1 MRVTSIAA
9 KRTSKEIFLVY
20 ITVVQFHRA
29 FGDLKSSG
37 KLWCFYDVP
46 LYFVNTVRCVNVL
59 LRVFKQTV
67 IRSVS
72 DVKTCTVYYIH
83 IRIKDNTR
91 YLAES
96 MLDALRCNYNINV
109 KCAYTFSHNNNKTL
123 IASVPATRV
132 HWTCLWRWAFFC

>member
-1 MRVTSIAA
+1 MRKIKYIMGYIYIQIKNKNEQKKLRVTSIAA

-37 KLWCFYDVP
+37 KLWSFYDVP

-67 IRSVS
+67 IRKCV
-72 DVKTCTVYYIH
+72 
-83 IRIKDNTR
+83 
-91 YLAES
+91 
-96 MLDALRCNYNINV
+96 RC
-109 KCAYTFSHNNNKTL
+109 
-123 IASVPATRV
+123 
-132 HWTCLWRWAFFC
+132 